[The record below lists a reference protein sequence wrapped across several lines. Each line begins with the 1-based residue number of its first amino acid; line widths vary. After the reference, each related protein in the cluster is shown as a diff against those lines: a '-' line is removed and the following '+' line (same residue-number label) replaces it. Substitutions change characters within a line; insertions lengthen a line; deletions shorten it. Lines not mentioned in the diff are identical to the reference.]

1 MLLQSKRRSRWSEC
15 AVGRRVHSRGSTKPS
30 EEPGRCYSAFKVARY
45 FSAEQLG
52 HVQPKSRN
60 DVMAIKDIGF
70 SKGLN

>member
-1 MLLQSKRRSRWSEC
+1 MLLQSKDGAGGSALSDRRADSEK
-15 AVGRRVHSRGSTKPS
+15 GQRNQG
-30 EEPGRCYSAFKVARY
+30 EEPGRCYSAFKIARY